1 MNLKIK
7 EEIKMK
13 KFLLLFSAIFMLN
26 SCTVGEDDNFHYEI
40 LPVASVDIP
49 SEFHKGETYGIK
61 VRYNR
66 PSTCH
71 SFNGFYYDADMNTRT
86 IAIRT
91 IVFEQNNCTPLT
103 DNLLEQY
110 INFYVTGNGP
120 FLFKFWQGKNEAGED
135 VFLEYEV
142 PVID

>member
-1 MNLKIK
+1 
-7 EEIKMK
+7 MK
-13 KFLLLFSAIFMLN
+13 KFFLMISVLFVFN
-26 SCTVGEDDNFHYEI
+26 SCDLDDEPKLDYVL
-40 LPVASVDIP
+40 LPVESVEMPAAGFNIN
-49 SEFHKGETYGIK
+49 EVNFIK
-61 VRYNR
+61 VRYRR
-66 PSTCH
+66 PTTCH
-71 SFNGFYYDADMNTRT
+71 LYDNFYVETNNHTRT